1 MSAADDG
8 TIDLL
13 TGPEGQLIAALGRNS
28 VQSPTQLSR
37 NLARARY
44 WVAKDAD
51 ALAKLGLVKITRLP
65 KLTTYELSSQGR
77 LLIEAVEARTTK
89 TGRFLTGADLDTLAA
104 EAEQGYDISSLAPV
118 LCASCGE
125 PVQGYAR
132 GRAGER
138 LCHTDD
144 RRCYRDYVS
153 RGYRLKDQEQ
163 QP

>member
-65 KLTTYELSSQGR
+65 KLTTYELTGQGR
-77 LLIEAVEARTTK
+77 LLVPLVEARTTK
-89 TGRFLTGADLDTLAA
+89 TGRFLTGEELDRLAD
-104 EAEQGYDISSLAPV
+104 EAERSYEIEAIMDRYVNKPAQPGSL
-118 LCASCGE
+118 E
-125 PVQGYAR
+125 
-132 GRAGER
+132 
-138 LCHTDD
+138 
-144 RRCYRDYVS
+144 
-153 RGYRLKDQEQ
+153 QEQ
-163 QP
+163 PRQETDE